1 MKEYKVGQ
9 IIYLLSPKTL
19 KVLPS
24 LIVEEITR
32 KTVDETV
39 TKFVLQMPDDKGTRV
54 TIDEVKAKIFAD
66 VDNLRN
72 FMINNAT
79 QTIDKLIEN
88 AINDKEINF
97 GQDKLEISL
106 EQEGN
111 ELVQNSDEG
120 VIILNNEEDKN
131 TQTLEEEWKKYYY

>member
-1 MKEYKVGQ
+1 MKEYEVGQ

-32 KTVDETV
+32 KTVNETQ
-39 TKFVLQMPDDKGTRV
+39 TKFVLQMPDEKGTRV

-66 VDNLRN
+66 VDELRS

-79 QTIDKLIEN
+79 QTIDILIEN
-88 AINDKEINF
+88 AISEKEINF
-97 GQDKLEISL
+97 GQQNLEISL
-106 EQEGN
+106 DENIGEC
-111 ELVQNSDEG
+111 VQNSDVG
-120 VIILNNEEDKN
+120 VIINHKEDKN
-131 TQTLEEEWKKYYY
+131 TQALEE

>member
-1 MKEYKVGQ
+1 MKEYEVGQ

-32 KTVDETV
+32 KTVDVTQ
-39 TKFVLQMPDDKGTRV
+39 TKFVLQMPDDQGTRV
-54 TIDEVKAKIFAD
+54 TIDEVKAKIFTD
-66 VDNLRN
+66 VDKLRA
-72 FMINNAT
+72 FMIGNAT

-88 AINDKEINF
+88 AINEREINF

-106 EQEGN
+106 EENVDEG
-111 ELVQNSDEG
+111 VQNSEVG
-120 VIILNNEEDKN
+120 VIIDNEKDKN

>member
-1 MKEYKVGQ
+1 MKEYEVGQ

-19 KVLPS
+19 KVLPA

-32 KTVDETV
+32 KTVDATQ
-39 TKFVLQMPDDKGTRV
+39 TKFVLEMPDNKKTRV

-66 VDNLRN
+66 VDTLRE

-88 AINDKEINF
+88 AINEKEINF
-97 GQDKLEISL
+97 SQENLEIPL
-106 EQEGN
+106 EESID
-111 ELVQNSDEG
+111 EDVQNSEIG
-120 VIILNNEEDKN
+120 VIINNEKDKN
-131 TQTLEEEWKKYYY
+131 TQTLEEE

>member
-1 MKEYKVGQ
+1 MKEYEVGQ

-32 KTVDETV
+32 KTVDATQ
-39 TKFVLQMPDDKGTRV
+39 TKFVLEMPDKKKTRV

-66 VDNLRN
+66 VDTLRE

-88 AINDKEINF
+88 AISEKEINF
-97 GQDKLEISL
+97 GQGNLEMPL
-106 EQEGN
+106 EESTDNG
-111 ELVQNSDEG
+111 VQNSELG
-120 VIILNNEEDKN
+120 VIINNEEDKSI
-131 TQTLEEEWKKYYY
+131 QTREEE

>member
-1 MKEYKVGQ
+1 MKEYEVGQ

-32 KTVDETV
+32 KTVDVTQ
-39 TKFVLQMPDDKGTRV
+39 TKFVLQMPDDQGTRV

-66 VDNLRN
+66 IDKLRA
-72 FMINNAT
+72 FMIGNAT

-88 AINDKEINF
+88 AINEREINF
-97 GQDKLEISL
+97 EQDKLEISL
-106 EQEGN
+106 EENVDEG
-111 ELVQNSDEG
+111 VQNSEVG
-120 VIILNNEEDKN
+120 VIIDNEKDKN